1 MLLHMRLLIQPVCVC
16 VCVCVCVSTGVKQG
30 PKTRGNRP
38 RYVVT
43 YDCKM
48 EEVEILPNNVS
59 IFHRPKQLNLLE
71 AQAFFGLCTVKK
83 RSSAGEKRYY
93 KRLMSSEANEEN
105 DDELVQ
111 QVWGHHLL
119 QRHAPTPTQAVVE

>member
-1 MLLHMRLLIQPVCVC
+1 M
-16 VCVCVCVSTGVKQG
+16 
-30 PKTRGNRP
+30 
-38 RYVVT
+38 T

-93 KRLMSSEANEEN
+93 KRLMSEANEEN
-105 DDELVQ
+105 DDELISKFGVTIYYKDMHQ
-111 QVWGHHLL
+111 LRPRQWLNDEVINFYLQLLVRETRSEYNSIHLFN
-119 QRHAPTPTQAVVE
+119 TFFFVKYTQPG